1 MANSGQNLTR
11 YFFSSPAWCSTHA
24 LVTLIQMS
32 WLNKKEVPFRKLPVT
47 LMSLSPPLPIK
58 PNHLSHLI
66 LHFKQ
71 TSIRE
76 NPQRYFK

>member
-11 YFFSSPAWCSTHA
+11 YYFFSSPACSSTRA
-24 LVTLIQMS
+24 LVTLVQMS
-32 WLNKKEVPFRKLPVT
+32 WLNKKEVP
-47 LMSLSPPLPIK
+47 LMSLSPSLPIK